1 MQNNMDSLV
10 LDFVV
15 YLCRFGVVK
24 VQASQE
30 IVVTFGGPLEMNI
43 KTNDLVLKMIY
54 ILVQSTSLY
63 ILLSKK
69 LLENNFNFDSS

>member
-1 MQNNMDSLV
+1 MQNNMDFLV

-30 IVVTFGGPLEMNI
+30 IVVTFGGPSEMNI

-69 LLENNFNFDSS
+69 TIGK

>member
-10 LDFVV
+10 LDFVL
-15 YLCRFGVVK
+15 YPCRFGVVK

-43 KTNDLVLKMIY
+43 KTNDLVLKRGR
-54 ILVQSTSLY
+54 S
-63 ILLSKK
+63 
-69 LLENNFNFDSS
+69 

>member
-30 IVVTFGGPLEMNI
+30 IVVTFGGPLEMSI
-43 KTNDLVLKMIY
+43 KSNDLELKRGW
-54 ILVQSTSLY
+54 S
-63 ILLSKK
+63 
-69 LLENNFNFDSS
+69 

>member
-30 IVVTFGGPLEMNI
+30 IVETFGGPLEMNI
-43 KTNDLVLKMIY
+43 
-54 ILVQSTSLY
+54 
-63 ILLSKK
+63 
-69 LLENNFNFDSS
+69 

>member
-10 LDFVV
+10 LDFVL
-15 YLCRFGVVK
+15 YPCRFGVVK

-43 KTNDLVLKMIY
+43 KTNDLVLKRGRSWI
-54 ILVQSTSLY
+54 TSLY
-63 ILLSKK
+63 IVQAITSYS
-69 LLENNFNFDSS
+69 LENY